1 MRGLFDYDGPLTRF
15 FGKVGDCVI
24 LSALWLAFSLPVI
37 TLGASSTALYYAVNR
52 ILRQDYG
59 GIWENFWGAFRS
71 NFKQATVI
79 WLVVLG
85 AFSILGMSAYSAY
98 LLLEAG
104 KLPVIW
110 LVLLAVIMALV
121 LMWALYL
128 FPCVAR
134 FQSSTVRILKSCAVV
149 AGINLLWSLA
159 LMGVFGLSIYLTL
172 IMPVGLIVMPGAG
185 MYAGSLILEHV
196 FRKYMDQD

>member
-1 MRGLFDYDGPLTRF
+1 MRGLFNYDGPLTRF

-24 LSALWLAFSLPVI
+24 LSVLWLVFSLPVI
-37 TLGASSTALYYAVNR
+37 TLGASTAALYYAVNR

-71 NFKQATVI
+71 NFKQSTVI
-79 WLVVLG
+79 WLILLV
-85 AFSILGMSAYSAY
+85 AFYILGMSAYSAY

-104 KLPVIW
+104 LSSVTPLI
-110 LVLLAVIMALV
+110 LLAAVIVLA

-134 FQSSTVRILKSCAVV
+134 FQSTTARILKSCAAV
-149 AGINLLWSLA
+149 AGINLFWSLA
-159 LMGVFGLSIYLTL
+159 LLGIFGLAIYLTL
-172 IMPVGLIVMPGAG
+172 IMPVGLLVMPGAG
-185 MYAGSLILEHV
+185 MYVSSMILEHV
-196 FRKYMDQD
+196 FRKYMDQT